1 MRILHVVLLLGLTAS
16 NLDAQRIAGVLTS
29 SEDGTPV
36 PGAVVTA
43 FDDRGNASGRTLTN
57 QGGQYTISLQTAGRF
72 RLQVER
78 IGFETTFS
86 PYLQVAGGQT
96 VVYAM
101 ALPMQAIV
109 LEGITAQVRR
119 RCRARSADAGQH
131 RVWEEARKALTAVAL
146 TEKLRH
152 VSFRI
157 RTIEREVDLHSGLVY
172 EERGSEAMVLNSY
185 PFQSAPAAEL
195 MRKGFIQQVADTTV
209 YHAPDAHVLL
219 SDEFLDGYC
228 FSIQRDKARGE
239 MIGLAFEP
247 VPQRSSVSRVAG
259 VLWLDSRTAE
269 LRQLEYRYLRHAM
282 VPDMD
287 RFGGQLNFER
297 LENGAWI
304 VRDWRIRAPRAR
316 VVWEGPMARVRRAIH
331 ETVGEVAAITQADH
345 TRQLTLRAGTIRG
358 RLLNAEARTPVEGA
372 TVYVS
377 GTQYTAV
384 TDTAGEFRIDSVPE
398 GRYLIASYHPAL
410 NPNGYLVQAV
420 EAELPRD
427 GEIAV
432 DLLMRGRTAQPAAEP
447 RSPSRL
453 VGRVLDAETDEPVA
467 AVRIRITGTN
477 HQALTDTQGRFF
489 LTGVPAGEVE
499 LETSHIRFGTRR
511 EVAAIRAGETMELTI
526 RLTTQAI
533 VLEGIVAT
541 ARPNLGLEDFHR
553 RMAEGRGRA
562 TFFDRKAI
570 EARNALRVE
579 QMLTEYGVVVD
590 RSGVSMPRSAS
601 SFGACGPMV
610 YIDGIAVTHPGM
622 AGDGSGSSGVSP
634 ADARDALLMVNPSQ
648 LEGIELYRSASQV
661 PIDLGGSYAGC
672 GVIMLW
678 TRRGS

>member
-1 MRILHVVLLLGLTAS
+1 LS
-16 NLDAQRIAGVLTS
+16 
-29 SEDGTPV
+29 
-36 PGAVVTA
+36 
-43 FDDRGNASGRTLTN
+43 N
-57 QGGQYTISLQTAGRF
+57 QGGQYTISLQTVGRF

-78 IGFETTFS
+78 IGFETAFS
-86 PYLQVAGGQT
+86 PYLQVDAGQT
-96 VVYAM
+96 VTHAM

-109 LEGITAQVRR
+109 LEEITAQVRR
-119 RCRARSADAGQH
+119 RCRARSADADLH

-157 RTIEREVDLHSGLVY
+157 RTLERDVDLHSGLVY
-172 EERGSEAMVLNSY
+172 EERGNEAMVLNSY

-259 VLWLDSRTAE
+259 VLWLDRRTAE
-269 LRQLEYRYLRHAM
+269 LRQLEYRYLRHVM
-282 VPDMD
+282 VPGVD

-304 VRDWRIRAPRAR
+304 VRDWKIRAPRAR
-316 VVWEGPMARVRRAIH
+316 VVWEGPMARVRPGIH
-331 ETVGEVAAITQADH
+331 ETVGEVAAITEVDH

-358 RLLNAEARTPVEGA
+358 RLLHAEARTPVEGA

-377 GTQYTAV
+377 GTQYAAV

-410 NPNGYLVQAV
+410 NPNGFLVPAV
-420 EAELPRD
+420 EAAVPLD
-427 GEIAV
+427 GETTV
-432 DLLMRGRTAQPAAEP
+432 DLLMRGRTVRPAVEP
-447 RSPSRL
+447 RSQSRL
-453 VGRVLDAETDEPVA
+453 VGRVLDAETGEPVA
-467 AVRIRITGTN
+467 AAQIRIMCTN
-477 HQALTDTQGRFF
+477 HQALTDAQGRFF
-489 LTGVPAGEVE
+489 LTGVPAGEVKI
-499 LETSHIRFGTRR
+499 ETSHLRFGTRNQ
-511 EVAAIRAGETMELTI
+511 VAAIQGGETMEITI
-526 RLTTQAI
+526 RLNTQAI
-533 VLEGIVAT
+533 VLEGVVVT
-541 ARPNLGLEDFHR
+541 ARPNLGFEDFRR

-562 TFFDRKAI
+562 TFFDRQAI
-570 EARNALRVE
+570 EARNASRVE

-590 RSGVSMPRSAS
+590 QSGVSMPRSAS
-601 SFGACGPMV
+601 SFGVCGPMV
-610 YIDGIAVTHPGM
+610 YIDGIAVTHPGTTG
-622 AGDGSGSSGVSP
+622 ARGGSSGVSP
-634 ADARDALLMVNPSQ
+634 ADARDALRMVNPSN

-661 PIDLGGSYAGC
+661 PIELGGSNAGC